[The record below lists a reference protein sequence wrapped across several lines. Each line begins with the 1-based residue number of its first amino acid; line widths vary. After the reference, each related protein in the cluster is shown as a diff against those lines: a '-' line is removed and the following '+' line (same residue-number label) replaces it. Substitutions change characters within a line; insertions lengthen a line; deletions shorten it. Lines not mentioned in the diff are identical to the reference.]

1 MMQTTNQTALKNFVS
16 VEELTN
22 LEIMSLI
29 LRASEFKSGVQPD
42 RTLTEGIYA
51 SNLFFENSTRT
62 HKSFEM
68 AEHKLGMKV
77 ISFDTSTSSVSKGEI
92 LYDTVLTLSAIGVD
106 VVVIRHSAEA
116 YYKELIESPGVTASI
131 VNGGDGAG

>member
-42 RTLTEGIYA
+42 TSLTEGIYF
-51 SNLFFENSTRT
+51 SRT
-62 HKSFEM
+62 ALAHTK
-68 AEHKLGMKV
+68 
-77 ISFDTSTSSVSKGEI
+77 VSKWRNTSWG
-92 LYDTVLTLSAIGVD
+92 
-106 VVVIRHSAEA
+106 
-116 YYKELIESPGVTASI
+116 
-131 VNGGDGAG
+131 

>member
-42 RTLTEGIYA
+42 RTLTEG
-51 SNLFFENSTRT
+51 NLRF
-62 HKSFEM
+62 
-68 AEHKLGMKV
+68 
-77 ISFDTSTSSVSKGEI
+77 
-92 LYDTVLTLSAIGVD
+92 
-106 VVVIRHSAEA
+106 
-116 YYKELIESPGVTASI
+116 ELIFREQHSHTQKFR
-131 VNGGDGAG
+131 NGGTQVGDESHQF